1 MQSPLKNRLL
11 GVLSNSAGLPFHSL
25 LPWAYGNRGGKS
37 AFINPTLSWISY
49 VQASAVVAIFS
60 ESSRFLTPDAGS
72 APGAGTVCGIRCQC
86 ALLLTPRRES
96 KLEMDPKFHH
106 TLAQPAVSTPQAA
119 MPQASWLPRNKFRHE
134 SQRGSPLNSLI
145 HDRGCEVVGPSRGVV
160 VAPEAG
166 IDLRDDDLPI
176 RGAELVNFLGK

>member
-25 LPWAYGNRGGKS
+25 LPWAYGNRGEKS

-60 ESSRFLTPDAGS
+60 ESSQFLTPDACS
-72 APGAGTVCGIRCQC
+72 APGAGTVRGIRCQS
-86 ALLLTPRRES
+86 ALLLAPRREF
-96 KLEMDPKFHH
+96 KLVMDPKIHH
-106 TLAQPAVSTPQAA
+106 TLLQPAVPTSQAVTPQA
-119 MPQASWLPRNKFRHE
+119 LRLLRKEFRTE
-134 SQRGSPLNSLI
+134 SQSGSPFNSLI

-166 IDLRDDDLPI
+166 IDLGDDDLPI